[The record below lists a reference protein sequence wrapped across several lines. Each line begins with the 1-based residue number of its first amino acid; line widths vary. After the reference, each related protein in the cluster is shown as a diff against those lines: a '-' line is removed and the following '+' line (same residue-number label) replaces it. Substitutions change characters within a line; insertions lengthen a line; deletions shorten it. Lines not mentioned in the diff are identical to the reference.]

1 VRLAVLGSDT
11 SCLEPTGGTV
21 VAGELSDDD
30 VRQNETAIRKM
41 DSLPT
46 MRIGH
51 LAMRGGRW
59 DAGGPEFEGV
69 TGVGC
74 GPLSGHGNLYRI
86 SRVDSK
92 WIVAAS
98 GSWVS

>member
-1 VRLAVLGSDT
+1 MRLAAPGSDR
-11 SCLEPTGGTV
+11 SCLERTGGTA

-30 VRQNETAIRKM
+30 VRQIEAAIRKV
-41 DSLPT
+41 DSLPI

-51 LAMRGGRW
+51 LAMLGGSW

-74 GPLSGHGNLYRI
+74 GPLSGHGSVYRI
-86 SRVDSK
+86 SRVGTK
-92 WIVAAS
+92 WIVTPS